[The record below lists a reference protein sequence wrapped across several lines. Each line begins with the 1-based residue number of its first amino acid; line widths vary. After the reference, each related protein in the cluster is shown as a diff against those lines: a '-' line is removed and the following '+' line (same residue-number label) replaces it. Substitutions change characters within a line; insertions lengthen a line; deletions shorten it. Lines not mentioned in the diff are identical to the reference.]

1 MYRPTPH
8 LIEISGNRGNPL
20 ADRAATCHVPL
31 VPPRN
36 PSRIDRRTLLSS
48 LSLACLANGC
58 APRRDP
64 DALVLWAMSYQGDY
78 APYLTTAFTAATGIP
93 VEVQSIPWTAAHEKL
108 LTAHAG
114 GVLPDVLMLANGW
127 LAEFQMIGA
136 IAAVPDPAMVAGL
149 FPGLVADSRIGGRDY
164 GVPWSVAPQVQYYR
178 RDILEAAG
186 YAAPPLDWDGWR
198 SMAARIKRQRPDDH
212 VFLALLN
219 YEGWLFTMLAQNGA
233 YPLRDRDTRGNFRTP
248 EAREAFG
255 YYVSLFRDG
264 YAPMAA
270 STEVQDPLAAFAAGQ
285 FAVWEAGPTW
295 LLDLRRR
302 QAELPAD
309 RWATARVAGPRG
321 PGPTS
326 AEDVSLCVSAASP
339 RQAQAWRLIR
349 HLTSAASELRFADLI
364 GSLPARTD
372 AWDRLTFPPAVL
384 QPFFEQAHDL
394 ARSPM
399 IVGWERIQIEVQLIA
414 ERMARGLTT
423 IDAGLAEADRRTD
436 RILAKR
442 RALVEAGRI
451 A

>member
-1 MYRPTPH
+1 
-8 LIEISGNRGNPL
+8 
-20 ADRAATCHVPL
+20 
-31 VPPRN
+31 
-36 PSRIDRRTLLSS
+36 
-48 LSLACLANGC
+48 
-58 APRRDP
+58 
-64 DALVLWAMSYQGDY
+64 MSYQGDY
-78 APYLTTAFTAATGIP
+78 APYLTTAFTQATGVP

-114 GVLPDVLMLANGW
+114 GVLPDVVMLPNGW
-127 LAEFQMIGA
+127 LSEFQMIGA
-136 IAAVPDPAMVAGL
+136 IAAVPDPALTAGL
-149 FPGLVADSRIGGRDY
+149 FPGLVEDSRIGGRDY

-178 RDILEAAG
+178 RDILADAG
-186 YAAPPLDWDGWR
+186 YETPPMTWDGWR
-198 SMAARIKRQRPDDH
+198 TMAAAIKRRRPEDH

-219 YEGWLFTMLAQNGA
+219 YEGWLFTMLAQNDA

-248 EAREAFG
+248 EAREAFA
-255 YYVSLFRDG
+255 YYISLFRDG

-302 QAELPAD
+302 RAEMPPEL
-309 RWATARVAGPRG
+309 WAAARVAGPRG

-326 AEDVSLCVSAASP
+326 AKDVSLCVSARSP
-339 RQAQAWRLIR
+339 RQADAWALVE
-349 HLTSAASELRFADLI
+349 HLTSDVSELRFADLI
-364 GSLPARTD
+364 GSLPARTA
-372 AWDRLTFPPAVL
+372 AWDRLTFPAPVL
-384 QPFFEQAHDL
+384 QPFFAQAHDL

-414 ERMARGLTT
+414 ERMARGLMT

-442 RALVEAGRI
+442 RALVEAGRL

>member
-1 MYRPTPH
+1 MQQARQIIA
-8 LIEISGNRGNPL
+8 L
-20 ADRAATCHVPL
+20 
-31 VPPRN
+31 
-36 PSRIDRRTLLSS
+36 DRRTVLGAAPAALLAT
-48 LSLACLANGC
+48 ACST
-58 APRRDP
+58 RRDP
-64 DALVLWAMSYQGDY
+64 HTLVLWAMSYQGDY
-78 APYLTTAFTAATGIP
+78 APYLTTAFTKETGIP

-114 GVLPDVLMLANGW
+114 GVLPDVLMLPNGW
-127 LAEFQMIGA
+127 LSEFQMIGA
-136 IAAVPDPAMVAGL
+136 IAAVPDPTLTAGL
-149 FPGLVADSRIGGRDY
+149 FPGLVEDSRIGGRDY

-178 RDILEAAG
+178 RDILADAG
-186 YAAPPLDWDGWR
+186 YDAPPETWQGWR
-198 SMAARIKRQRPDDH
+198 TMAAAIRRQRPDDH

-233 YPLRDRDTRGNFRTP
+233 YPLKDRDTRGNFRTP
-248 EAREAFG
+248 EAREAFA

-302 QAELPAD
+302 QAELSPE
-309 RWATARVAGPRG
+309 RWAVARVAGPRG
-321 PGPTS
+321 AGPTS
-326 AEDVSLCVSAASP
+326 AKDVSLCVSARSP
-339 RQAQAWRLIR
+339 RQADAWALVR
-349 HLTSAASELRFADLI
+349 HLTSDASELRFADLI
-364 GSLPARTD
+364 GSLPARVS
-372 AWDRLTFPPAVL
+372 AWDRLSYRPDIL
-384 QPFFEQAHDL
+384 RPFFAQAHDL

-399 IVGWERIQIEVQLIA
+399 VVGWERIQIEVQLIA
-414 ERMARGLTT
+414 ERMARGLMA
-423 IDAGLAEADRRTD
+423 IDAGLAEADRRAD